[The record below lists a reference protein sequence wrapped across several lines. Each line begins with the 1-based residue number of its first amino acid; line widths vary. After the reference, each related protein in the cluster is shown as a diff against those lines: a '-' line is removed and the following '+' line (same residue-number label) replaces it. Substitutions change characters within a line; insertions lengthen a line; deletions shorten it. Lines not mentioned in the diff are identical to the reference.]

1 MEILGRKGDYSRGE
15 FSVGN
20 YEESDSLENPGDH
33 GRRLKR
39 MGLLEGDLCRECK
52 KKNGLSLK

>member
-20 YEESDSLENPGDH
+20 YEGSDSLENPRDH

-39 MGLLEGDLCRECK
+39 MGLLEGDLCQGIGE
-52 KKNGLSLK
+52 KNGTSLK

>member
-20 YEESDSLENPGDH
+20 YEGSDSLENPRDH

-39 MGLLEGDLCRECK
+39 MGLLEGDLCCECK
-52 KKNGLSLK
+52 KKSDLSLK